1 MPVMRSAV
9 LSGSHLVDFV
19 PDPHGSVLESVDIE
33 ILATHVSHHY
43 FVWVYFVSLKSSTPQ
58 DCY

>member
-1 MPVMRSAV
+1 MTSAV
-9 LSGSHLVDFV
+9 LSASHSGGLV
-19 PDPHGSVLESVDIE
+19 PDPHGAVLESGNIE

-43 FVWVYFVSLKSSTPQ
+43 FVWVCFVPLKSSGPQ

>member
-1 MPVMRSAV
+1 MPIMTSAV
-9 LSGSHLVDFV
+9 LSGSHSVGLV

-43 FVWVYFVSLKSSTPQ
+43 FVWVYFVSLKSPAPQ